1 MSIAHY
7 KTEGKKMTEIKE
19 TYYAGSDPFEVGFK
33 MKKYMILTADSAGRQ
48 NAEFTDDA
56 NDVAYIGLGDYD
68 NIVRIE
74 LYVLDENGQYVP
86 EKAALARE

>member
-1 MSIAHY
+1 
-7 KTEGKKMTEIKE
+7 MTVIKE

-48 NAEFTDDA
+48 SAEFTDDA

-68 NIVRIE
+68 NIELIE
-74 LYVLDENGQYVP
+74 LYVLDENGKYVP
-86 EKAALARE
+86 EIETLGRE

>member
-1 MSIAHY
+1 
-7 KTEGKKMTEIKE
+7 MTEIKE

-33 MKKYMILTADSAGRQ
+33 IKKYMILTADSAGRQ

-68 NIVRIE
+68 NIVKIE
-74 LYVLDENGQYVP
+74 LYVLDENGQYLP
-86 EKAALARE
+86 EKAALEKQ